1 MFRVNDTPSTYFRE
15 PYFPNNRDQ
24 HYGRHD
30 THRPL
35 AEPHYHRRDRD
46 HNANWDRPEF
56 GPDRGYRHD
65 RERPAPYRDRDHR
78 FDRHLPETRHDRDY
92 RPDRRLPETRHD
104 RDYRPDRRLPETRHD
119 RDYRPDRRLP
129 ETLHDRDYRPD
140 RRLSDSRRDWDV
152 RPRLDTSQTTRTIE
166 AIDQLLDR
174 IPNRKAEI
182 DHGITSDD
190 IRAGKY
196 GALPPKTMKELE
208 KLDKDQN
215 YRLVILSSEKSWE
228 SAWIPTDGNKPTLT
242 QPLNDDPVLTKNNH
256 HPIWGLPEIIKTQ
269 ANSINLGV
277 TSDDLKKG
285 AHGALSPEIKKS
297 LDQLPH
303 DKNYSLVSL
312 PDYMGNGIP
321 LLIWE
326 DKDNRHNYVPIGLV
340 EDRPH

>member
-1 MFRVNDTPSTYFRE
+1 
-15 PYFPNNRDQ
+15 
-24 HYGRHD
+24 
-30 THRPL
+30 
-35 AEPHYHRRDRD
+35 
-46 HNANWDRPEF
+46 
-56 GPDRGYRHD
+56 
-65 RERPAPYRDRDHR
+65 
-78 FDRHLPETRHDRDY
+78 
-92 RPDRRLPETRHD
+92 
-104 RDYRPDRRLPETRHD
+104 
-119 RDYRPDRRLP
+119 
-129 ETLHDRDYRPD
+129 
-140 RRLSDSRRDWDV
+140 
-152 RPRLDTSQTTRTIE
+152 
-166 AIDQLLDR
+166 
-174 IPNRKAEI
+174 
-182 DHGITSDD
+182 
-190 IRAGKY
+190 
-196 GALPPKTMKELE
+196 MKELE

-321 LLIWE
+321 LLTWE